1 MQTEGGGMGSG
12 GLGSGG
18 IGHDPR
24 NQARSEVERARLSA
38 DVHDLLNLLRRT
50 PNTLIP
56 FEWVRHL
63 HPDAEYQRGTQAI
76 PTEQIVGSVDRYKE
90 FDRYYLP
97 REPHLDERWIGV
109 RSAQL
114 QGKELPPIQVYKV
127 GELYFVKDGNHRVS
141 VARRQGQAYID
152 AHVIELN
159 VTVPPEESDTLTD
172 LIIKGEYA
180 QFLRATNLDTLVPGH
195 REILFTTPG
204 RYDKLLEHIRT
215 RQYFLDRKPGREGLP
230 PVTWEEAVV
239 SWYELLYLRIV
250 DNLDLHHVMF
260 RFPGRTGAD
269 LYLWTMD
276 HRYFLNQKYGHDV
289 GSEEAARDFGKRH
302 SPPAYKRLGQRMQLL
317 MRGKLNSAM

>member
-1 MQTEGGGMGSG
+1 MFPPES
-12 GLGSGG
+12 SS
-18 IGHDPR
+18 P
-24 NQARSEVERARLSA
+24 QATSTTRSTARGEVERARLMS
-38 DVHDLLNLLRRT
+38 DVRDLVAILRGQPNELL
-50 PNTLIP
+50 P
-56 FEWVRHL
+56 FEWVKHL
-63 HPDAEYQRGTQAI
+63 APQGEHSLGVQAI
-76 PTEQIVGSVDRYKE
+76 EVAHIIGSVDRYRE
-90 FDRYYLP
+90 FDRHYLP
-97 REPHLDERWIGV
+97 KEKHLDERWIGV

-180 QFLRATNLDTLVPGH
+180 QFLRATGLDVLVPGH

-215 RQYFLDRKPGREGLP
+215 RQYFLDRKPERAGLP

-239 SWYELLYLRIV
+239 SWYERLYLRIV

-260 RFPGRTGAD
+260 RFPGRTEAD

-276 HRYFLNQKYGHDV
+276 HRYFLTQKYGHDV

-317 MRGKLNSAM
+317 LRGKLDSAM

>member
-1 MQTEGGGMGSG
+1 MQTEGGGIGNG
-12 GLGSGG
+12 GIGIGG

-56 FEWVRHL
+56 FEWVKHL

-97 REPHLDERWIGV
+97 REPNLDERWIGV

-152 AHVIELN
+152 AQVIELQ
-159 VTVPPEESDTLTD
+159 VTVPPEAGDTLKD

-180 QFLRATNLDTLVPGH
+180 DFLRSTGLSRLIPGH
-195 REILFTTPG
+195 HEILFTTPG
-204 RYDKLLEHIRT
+204 RYDRLAGHIQT
-215 RQYFLDRKPGREGLP
+215 RKYYLDRKYGREVSL
-230 PVTWEEAVV
+230 EEATR
-239 SWYELLYLRIV
+239 SWYTRLYGRIV
-250 DNLDLHHVMF
+250 EQIRVHDVLR
-260 RFPGRTGAD
+260 RFPGRTEAD
-269 LYLWTMD
+269 LYLWIMD
-276 HRYFLNQKYGHDV
+276 HRYFLSERYGFDV
-289 GSEEAARDFGKRH
+289 GSEVAALDFSKH
-302 SPPAYKRLGQRMQLL
+302 FAPPGYRRLGQRMRL
-317 MRGKLNSAM
+317 MLKGK